1 MFLHDALVE
10 GLTEGNSNVTAA
22 EFPEYYER
30 LNHLNPA
37 TQKSGILE
45 QFQVELKYSEY
56 LLSINGINL
65 WFYKTCIMLT
75 ANFRTY
81 VNIIEDYYF
90 F

>member
-22 EFPEYYER
+22 EFPEYYKR

-56 LLSINGINL
+56 LLAINGINL
-65 WFYKTCIMLT
+65 
-75 ANFRTY
+75 
-81 VNIIEDYYF
+81 
-90 F
+90 

>member
-30 LNHLNPA
+30 LNHLNPS

-56 LLSINGINL
+56 L
-65 WFYKTCIMLT
+65 
-75 ANFRTY
+75 
-81 VNIIEDYYF
+81 
-90 F
+90 

>member
-1 MFLHDALVE
+1 MQEQYVFLHDALVE

-22 EFPEYYER
+22 EFPEYYKR

-45 QFQVELKYSEY
+45 QFQVELRSF
-56 LLSINGINL
+56 NGINL
-65 WFYKTCIMLT
+65 WFYKKCIILT

-81 VNIIEDYYF
+81 VNIKVD
-90 F
+90 

>member
-22 EFPEYYER
+22 EFPEYYKR

-37 TQKSGILE
+37 TQKCGILE

-56 LLSINGINL
+56 LL
-65 WFYKTCIMLT
+65 
-75 ANFRTY
+75 
-81 VNIIEDYYF
+81 
-90 F
+90 